1 MDWTPSPRRSSAMR
15 RDQNLAI
22 IGAVVTGAV
31 IATGLVLLLIARVS
45 PQFGASVRA
54 AAVDV
59 VTPLWSVVRAP
70 FDGLGK
76 GVNGIGDYFG
86 AVGRA
91 RALEAEVIDLRA
103 RLQVAEADQIAF
115 RQLSRLGRLENPQ
128 RRLVATARI
137 VSATQ
142 GAVVQTALVAAGRN
156 QGVRPGQPVI
166 AADGLIGRTI
176 ETGLGSSR
184 LLLLTDPQS
193 RVPVLVQRTG
203 QAALVSGDGGPLLVL
218 TDRLGLQEPLQR
230 GDRLLTSG
238 EGGIFP
244 PGVPVG
250 FVVDAGEPIRVRA
263 AASPRGIGF
272 VRIEA
277 AYAAMPAT
285 AATLPMTDA
294 PVPVEAQRVGGIKG
308 LVRGLDAPST
318 DGAT

>member
-1 MDWTPSPRRSSAMR
+1 MR

-31 IATGLVLLLIARVS
+31 IATGLVMLLIARVS
-45 PQFGASVRA
+45 PQFGAGVRA

-70 FDGLGK
+70 FDGLGR
-76 GVNGIGDYFG
+76 GIDMASGYFG
-86 AVGRA
+86 AVHRA
-91 RALEAEVIDLRA
+91 EQLEAEVARLRA
-103 RLQVAEADQIAF
+103 RLQAAEADQIAF

-137 VSATQ
+137 VSASQ
-142 GAVVQTALVAAGRN
+142 GTAVQTALIAAGRN

-166 AADGLIGRTI
+166 AAKGLIGRTI

-218 TDRLGLQEPLQR
+218 TDQAGPQDPLQR

-250 FVVDAGEPIRVRA
+250 VVTDAAEPIRVRP
-263 AASPRGIGF
+263 AASPLGAGF

-277 AYAAMPAT
+277 AYAALPAT
-285 AATLPMTDA
+285 ADTLPITDA

-308 LVRGLDAPST
+308 TVRGIDAPA
-318 DGAT
+318 GGGQG